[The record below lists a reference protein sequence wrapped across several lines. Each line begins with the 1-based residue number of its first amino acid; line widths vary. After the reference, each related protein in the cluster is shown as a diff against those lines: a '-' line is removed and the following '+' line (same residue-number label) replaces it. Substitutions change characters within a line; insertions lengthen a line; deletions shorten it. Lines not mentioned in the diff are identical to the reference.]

1 VITQYL
7 RVPRLDSIRSRIL
20 ALAVIGALV
29 PAGIALGV
37 AYVQNRRALENHL
50 TQDLLSAGNQTA
62 RMISVWVKE
71 RTYDLRV
78 FASSEEVLNNLNRY
92 AVGQGSIPSARMR
105 EYLRSLHERFTDF
118 EQLMVLDAQGRLL
131 ATSAQQTRPFQLP
144 RDWQKT
150 MRQQNQLV
158 GDAYWDQ
165 KAGKGKLI
173 VAVPVQR
180 ADGALIGS
188 FAAELSLAP
197 LQAILK
203 SFARDTMTGGA
214 FLVSDRGALL
224 ASTRGVTQNLLNTT
238 LDVGTF
244 ERLAGREGSALGYAG
259 FSSSDVLGTLKR
271 VPHVQWSVISELSQD
286 AAFQEVRRFRNAALI
301 AVTLL
306 LIVVALTAYRLG
318 LFIVRPLERLAEGA
332 AEVSTGDLSVDLP
345 NTGSGEVGLLTK
357 VFNHMVKR
365 LREGRQELASA
376 NETLRHKNEELEQL
390 AVTDGLTGLS
400 NHRSLMQKLGEEG
413 IRSKRSKSA
422 FSVIMCDVDYF
433 KAYNDSFGHP
443 AGDEILRRLGA
454 ILRDATRTMDYVA
467 RYGGEEF
474 AVLLPET
481 GIAGAMEVAERI
493 RKAVE
498 AADFPERKITVSI
511 GVAAYPKH
519 ATDQTGVMKAAD
531 VALYHA
537 KRGGRNQVAQAPP
550 RAAGKE
556 ALPTAQRKVP
566 ARKRG

>member
-144 RDWQKT
+144 GDWQKT

-158 GDAYWDQ
+158 GDAYWDR

-203 SFARDTMTGGA
+203 SFARDTITGGA

-244 ERLAGREGSALGYAG
+244 ERLTGREGSALGYAG

-271 VPHVQWSVISELSQD
+271 VPHVRWSVISELSQD

-345 NTGSGEVGLLTK
+345 NTGGGEVGLLTK

-365 LREGRQELASA
+365 LREGRQELANA
-376 NETLRHKNEELEQL
+376 NDTLRIKNEELEQL

-413 IRSKRSKSA
+413 TRSKRNKSA

-474 AVLLPET
+474 AVMLPET

-519 ATDQTGVMKAAD
+519 ATDPTGVMKAAD

-537 KRGGRNQVAQAPP
+537 KHGGRNQVAQAPP

-556 ALPTAQRKVP
+556 ALPAAQRKVP
-566 ARKRG
+566 ARKRS